1 VLTTSAKD
9 TREQTIAAHSSVSGR
24 HSKQLYARPGQEF
37 RCPMDG
43 GRVLRRF
50 LAHRLGYAQGT
61 QIAASVG
68 QAVAFCLGLLGLIGG
83 KPSVRYFFARD
94 RAASRRLVEEV
105 SRFFEERPSQAPD
118 DASDFTHF
126 VPKPRPGNVEVW
138 LSIS

>member
-1 VLTTSAKD
+1 M
-9 TREQTIAAHSSVSGR
+9 E
-24 HSKQLYARPGQEF
+24 
-37 RCPMDG
+37 G

-50 LAHRLGYAQGT
+50 LAHRLGYAPGT
-61 QIAASVG
+61 QIAASVN

-83 KPSVRYFFARD
+83 RPSVRYFFARD